1 MAYKQTS
8 HLRNVT
14 VINGYA
20 DIYNPPFTPDFTQTE
35 ELTLVQ
41 KYNRRP
47 DLLAY
52 ELYDEAAYWWVFTL
66 YNRNTIVDPI
76 NDFTT
81 GKTIRVPTRG
91 FIAGL

>member
-8 HLRNVT
+8 HLSATGVS
-14 VINGYA
+14 NGYA
-20 DIYNPPFTPDFTQTE
+20 EIYNPPFTPDFTQTT

-52 ELYDEAAYWWVFTL
+52 ELYDEAAYWWVFAL
-66 YNRNTIVDPI
+66 YNRNSILDPI

-81 GKTIRVPTRG
+81 GKTIIVPTRG